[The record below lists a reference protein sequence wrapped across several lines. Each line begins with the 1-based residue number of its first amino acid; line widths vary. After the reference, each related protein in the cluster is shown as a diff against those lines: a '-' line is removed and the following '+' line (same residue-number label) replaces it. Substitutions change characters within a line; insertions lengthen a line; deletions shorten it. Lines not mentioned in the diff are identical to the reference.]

1 VIGIEIRIS
10 ERHRM
15 KEINTAS
22 TALLIAER
30 ELVKD
35 LDRLTDYPKVC
46 TGEMYGSLAESVKII
61 ATTNSIEIAKAPDC
75 YHCGNVI
82 DEPYM
87 DAKVFCCKEHLEEYQ
102 TEEMNNEN
110 GMQAIMLDDR
120 EAAQQNVMMRI
131 ALHKLQGLHMGHE
144 ASAVVNEVLIG
155 LARDYGVA

>member
-1 VIGIEIRIS
+1 
-10 ERHRM
+10 M

-22 TALLIAER
+22 AALRIAER
-30 ELVKD
+30 ELVKG
-35 LDRLTDYPKVC
+35 LDRLQDYPKVC
-46 TGEMYGSLAESVKII
+46 TGEMYGSLSESVKII

-87 DAKVFCCKEHLEEYQ
+87 DAKVFCCREHVEEYQ
-102 TEEMNNEN
+102 TDEIDNEN

-120 EAAQQNVMMRI
+120 EALQENVMMRI
-131 ALHKLQGLHMGHE
+131 ALYKLQGLQMGNE